1 MNNETTPQTTEVTQV
16 PTAIDPAVAS
26 PGPAASTGTPQQQD
40 RAAIYERF
48 YANQA
53 PPAQAPAPAPE
64 ATPSP
69 APVEPTVPAEPT
81 PTAPT
86 APSTQD
92 PEQLRNIVNEVL
104 RSLMPAPKAPEPTA
118 PVAPAVPV
126 DPSAWVAQL
135 TSGDFKGATETLE
148 AQILARV
155 QAQLAPQLQQQTMT
169 EAVENF
175 KAETALNEFVSSIR
189 AANADIIK
197 LEPLIA
203 PKIQLQMQEWIQS
216 QNGKVAPLAYVE
228 QYKTVATKEINE
240 ARSLIQQFRAAGAG
254 SQQQVKQEVLSS
266 TTLAPTPIQ
275 APQVPTGQPNL
286 QSVTDYLTQRQN
298 MTNMRNGMKLRN

>member
-1 MNNETTPQTTEVTQV
+1 MNNEPQTTTTTTSE
-16 PTAIDPAVAS
+16 PTAPATTAAE
-26 PGPAASTGTPQQQD
+26 PQTPAPQPTGTPQQQD

-48 YANQA
+48 YANQSAPAAEPVA
-53 PPAQAPAPAPE
+53 PPSTPAPE
-64 ATPSP
+64 
-69 APVEPTVPAEPT
+69 PVAASEPT
-81 PTAPT
+81 PSSPT
-86 APSTQD
+86 PPPSAAD
-92 PEQLRNIVNEVL
+92 PEQLRSIVNEVL
-104 RSLMPAPKAPEPTA
+104 KSLMPAPKAPEPAAAAA
-118 PVAPAVPV
+118 PPPIV
-126 DPSAWVAQL
+126 DPTAWVTQL
-135 TSGDFKGATETLE
+135 TSGDFKGATEALE
-148 AQILARV
+148 AQVLAKV

-175 KAETALNEFVSSIR
+175 KAETALNEFVNSIR
-189 AANADIIK
+189 TANADIIK

-266 TTLAPTPIQ
+266 TTIAPTPIQ

-298 MTNMRNGMKLRN
+298 MTNMRNGMRLRN

>member
-1 MNNETTPQTTEVTQV
+1 MNNEPQTTTTTEPTTPATPAAEPQA
-16 PTAIDPAVAS
+16 PTAQP
-26 PGPAASTGTPQQQD
+26 TGTPQQQD

-53 PPAQAPAPAPE
+53 PPT
-64 ATPSP
+64 TP
-69 APVEPTVPAEPT
+69 TPAEPT
-81 PTAPT
+81 PAPT
-86 APSTQD
+86 SEPVAAPEPTPTPTPTSTAAD
-92 PEQLRNIVNEVL
+92 PEQLRSIVNEVL
-104 RSLMPAPKAPEPTA
+104 KSLMPAPKAPEPTPTA
-118 PVAPAVPV
+118 PVAIV
-126 DPSAWVAQL
+126 DPTAWVTQL
-135 TSGDFKGATETLE
+135 TSGDFKGATEALE
-148 AQILARV
+148 AQVLAKV

-175 KAETALNEFVSSIR
+175 KAETALNEFVNSIR
-189 AANADIIK
+189 TANADIIK

-266 TTLAPTPIQ
+266 TTIAPTPIQ

-298 MTNMRNGMKLRN
+298 MTNMRNGMRLRN

>member
-1 MNNETTPQTTEVTQV
+1 
-16 PTAIDPAVAS
+16 
-26 PGPAASTGTPQQQD
+26 
-40 RAAIYERF
+40 
-48 YANQA
+48 
-53 PPAQAPAPAPE
+53 
-64 ATPSP
+64 
-69 APVEPTVPAEPT
+69 
-81 PTAPT
+81 
-86 APSTQD
+86 
-92 PEQLRNIVNEVL
+92 
-104 RSLMPAPKAPEPTA
+104 LMPAPKAPEP
-118 PVAPAVPV
+118 APAATPPPVV
-126 DPSAWVAQL
+126 DPTAWVTQL
-135 TSGDFKGATETLE
+135 TSGDFKGATEALE
-148 AQILARV
+148 AQVLAKV

-175 KAETALNEFVSSIR
+175 KAETALNEFVNSIR
-189 AANADIIK
+189 TANADIIK

-266 TTLAPTPIQ
+266 TTIAPTPIQ

-286 QSVTDYLTQRQN
+286 QSVTDYLAQRQN

>member
-1 MNNETTPQTTEVTQV
+1 VNNEPTTTIDTAAPV
-16 PTAIDPAVAS
+16 AIDPAVAATA
-26 PGPAASTGTPQQQD
+26 PAAAPTGTPQQQD
-40 RAAIYERF
+40 RQAIYERF

-53 PPAQAPAPAPE
+53 PAAQAPTTPTPE
-64 ATPSP
+64 A
-69 APVEPTVPAEPT
+69 APPTTTVEPAVPTEPAT
-81 PTAPT
+81 TAPT
-86 APSTQD
+86 TPSTPD

-104 RSLMPAPKAPEPTA
+104 KSLMPAPKAPEPTA
-118 PVAPAVPV
+118 PTAPAAPV
-126 DPSAWVAQL
+126 DPTAWVAQL
-135 TSGDFKGATETLE
+135 TSGDFKGATETLQ
-148 AQILARV
+148 AQILASV
-155 QAQLAPQLQQQTMT
+155 QSQLAPQLQQQTMT

-175 KAETALNEFVSSIR
+175 KAETALNEFVNNIR
-189 AANADIIK
+189 TANADIIK

-228 QYKTVATKEINE
+228 HYKTVATKEINE

-254 SQQQVKQEVLSS
+254 SQQTVKQEVLSS

>member
-1 MNNETTPQTTEVTQV
+1 MNNEPQTNAPTPEPTVPVTPAAEPQA
-16 PTAIDPAVAS
+16 PTAQP
-26 PGPAASTGTPQQQD
+26 TGTPQQQD

-48 YANQA
+48 YASQ
-53 PPAQAPAPAPE
+53 PTAPATTSAPAAPE
-64 ATPSP
+64 PTP
-69 APVEPTVPAEPT
+69 EPT
-81 PTAPT
+81 PTPETTTPPSPT
-86 APSTQD
+86 PTSPD

-104 RSLMPAPKAPEPTA
+104 KSLMPAPKAPEP
-118 PVAPAVPV
+118 APAPTPAVIV
-126 DPSAWVAQL
+126 DPTAWVTQL
-135 TSGDFKGATETLE
+135 TSGDFRGATEALE
-148 AQILARV
+148 AQVLAKV

-175 KAETALNEFVSSIR
+175 KAETALNEFVNSIR
-189 AANADIIK
+189 TANADIIK

-266 TTLAPTPIQ
+266 TTIAPTPIQ